1 MAATTEDRNTPYRD
15 CIITPALVA
24 KGEVIPAGVIVC
36 ANADG
41 YAVNGTSALGLFYMG
56 RSEERVDNS
65 AGNDGDQFIN
75 VHSHKAFLWEND
87 GSVEQASLGKRA
99 YIVDN
104 QTVGATDGSAEKDGD
119 TPAVDASRSQA
130 GTIIMIDTDGVWV
143 Y

>member
-15 CIITPALVA
+15 CILTPVPVA

-36 ANADG
+36 ASATG
-41 YAVNGTSALGLFYMG
+41 YAVNGTAALGLAYLG
-56 RSEERVDNS
+56 RAEERVDNS
-65 AGNDGDQFIN
+65 AGNDGDQAII
-75 VHSHKAFLWEND
+75 VRSHKAFCWEND
-87 GSVEQASLGKRA
+87 GSVTQANMGKRA

-119 TPAVDASRSQA
+119 TPAVAASRSQA

>member
-15 CIITPALVA
+15 CVITPVPVA
-24 KGEVIPAGVIVC
+24 KGEIIPAGVIVC
-36 ANADG
+36 VSATG
-41 YAVNGTSALGLFYMG
+41 FAVNGTEATGLFYLG

-65 AGNDGDQFIN
+65 AGADGDQFIN

-104 QTVGATDGSAEKDGD
+104 QTVGATEGPDGGD
-119 TPAVDASRSQA
+119 ATRSQA